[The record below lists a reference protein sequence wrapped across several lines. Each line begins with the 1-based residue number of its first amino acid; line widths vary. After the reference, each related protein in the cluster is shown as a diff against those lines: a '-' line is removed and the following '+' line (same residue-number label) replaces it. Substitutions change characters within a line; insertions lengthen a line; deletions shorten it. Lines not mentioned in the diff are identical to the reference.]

1 MRKRVLS
8 FINYDNSKSALSAL
22 ISILFGLTA
31 GCVIILAV
39 SVFDSDFSLKSASE
53 GIKLLLFGFFSK
65 GIDASG
71 ELSFGFSASNIGNLL
86 FRATPVI
93 MTGLS
98 VALSFRSGLFNIGA
112 SGQYLMGTAAT
123 LTVALSLDTDSLP
136 PLSVWLIAFVAGLAA
151 GALWGL
157 IPGILRAYF
166 NINEVLSCIMTNWIA
181 ANLVTWIFEDSPLRN
196 SSQSGKIGYI
206 MPTSLNGVATPLFGL
221 DRIFP
226 SSQVNG
232 GILIAVIFAICSYV
246 LLTKTVKGFEMRICG
261 SNPHAAHYI
270 GIKQKRMILFAF
282 ALAGALSGGGAAL
295 YYLSG
300 HTEFFWST
308 YQTLPAEGLN
318 GIPVALL
325 ASNNPLAV
333 VFTSLFMSFL
343 GVSGQQLK
351 TLTAFNEFTTDIVV
365 SLIVYLSAFSL
376 VIKQFLSDRKHRSK
390 LISTKGAGGKSKTTI
405 PVYQGHLTEE
415 SEENK

>member
-1 MRKRVLS
+1 MNKKMPS
-8 FINYDNSKSALSAL
+8 FLNYDNSKSALSAL
-22 ISILFGLTA
+22 ISILFGLA
-31 GCVIILAV
+31 VGCVIILAV
-39 SVFDSDFSLKSASE
+39 SFFDSDFTLKSAVE
-53 GIKLLLFGFFSK
+53 GIKLLLFGVFSK
-65 GIDASG
+65 GRDAAG
-71 ELSFGFSASNIGNLL
+71 ELTFGFSASNLGNLL

-112 SGQYLMGTAAT
+112 SGQYLMGTAAA
-123 LTVALSLDTDSLP
+123 LTVALSLDTGSIP
-136 PLSVWLIAFVAGLAA
+136 PLLVWLLAFISSLAA

-181 ANLVTWIFEDSPLRN
+181 ANLVTWIFENSPLRN
-196 SSQSGKIGYI
+196 SVQSGKIGYI
-206 MPTSLNGVATPLFGL
+206 MPTSLNGVSTPLIGL
-221 DRIFP
+221 DRLFP
-226 SSQVNG
+226 SSQING
-232 GILIAVIFAICSYV
+232 GILIAVIFAVTAYI

-261 SNPHAAHYI
+261 SNSHAAHYA

-282 ALAGALSGGGAAL
+282 ALAGALSGAGAAL

-333 VFTSLFMSFL
+333 IFTSFFMSFL

-376 VIKQFLSDRKHRSK
+376 VIKQYLSDRRGRMQ
-390 LISTKGAGGKSKTTI
+390 LIRAKGIGGKEETV
-405 PVYQGHLTEE
+405 PLYQGKLNEE

>member
-1 MRKRVLS
+1 M
-8 FINYDNSKSALSAL
+8 NSSGAKSSLSAL
-22 ISILFGLTA
+22 LSILFGLAA
-31 GCVIILAV
+31 GCIIIFAV
-39 SVFDSDFSLKSASE
+39 SVFYSDFTLKSAVE
-53 GIKLLLFGFFSK
+53 GIKLLLFGVFSK
-65 GIDASG
+65 GRDASG
-71 ELSFGFSASNIGNLL
+71 ELLFGFSASNMGNLL

-112 SGQYLMGTAAT
+112 SGQYLMGTAAA
-123 LTVALSLDTDSLP
+123 LTVALSFPTESLS
-136 PLSVWLIAFVAGLAA
+136 PLLVWILAFTSSLVA
-151 GALWGL
+151 GALWGI
-157 IPGILRAYF
+157 IPGFLRAYF

-181 ANLVTWIFEDSPLRN
+181 ANLVTWIFESSPLRN
-196 SSQSGKIGYI
+196 SAQSGKIGYI
-206 MPTSLNGVATPLFGL
+206 MPTSMNGVATPLFGL
-221 DRIFP
+221 DRLFP

-232 GILIAVIFAICSYV
+232 GIFIAIAFAVFSYV

-261 SNPHAAHYI
+261 SNPHAAHYV
-270 GIKQKRMILFAF
+270 GIRQKRMILFSF

-308 YQTLPAEGLN
+308 YQTLPQEGLN

-333 VFTSLFMSFL
+333 IFTSVFMSFL

-351 TLTAFNEFTTDIVV
+351 NLTSFNEFTTDIVV

-376 VIKQFLSDRKHRSK
+376 VIKQYLSGRKGSLR
-390 LISTKGAGGKSKTTI
+390 LVSTKGAGGKKETTV
-405 PVYQGHLTEE
+405 PVYQGKLNEE
-415 SEENK
+415 SEDNK

>member
-1 MRKRVLS
+1 MNKKVAS
-8 FINYDNSKSALSAL
+8 FLNTNGAKSFFSAL
-22 ISILFGLTA
+22 ISILCGLTV
-31 GCVIILAV
+31 GCVIIIAV
-39 SVFDSDFSLKSASE
+39 SVFDKDFTLKSAFE
-53 GIKLLLFGFFSK
+53 GVQLLIFGIFSK
-65 GIDASG
+65 GRDAAG
-71 ELSFGFSASNIGNLL
+71 ELVFGFSTSNMGNLL

-98 VALSFRSGLFNIGA
+98 VALAFRSGLFNIGA
-112 SGQYLMGTAAT
+112 SGQYLMGTAAA
-123 LTVALSLDTDSLP
+123 LTVALSLDTESLSA
-136 PLSVWLIAFVAGLAA
+136 PLVWFAAFASSLIA
-151 GALWGL
+151 GALWGI
-157 IPGILRAYF
+157 IPGFLRAYF

-181 ANLVTWIFEDSPLRN
+181 ANLVTWIFENSPLRN
-196 SSQSGKIGYI
+196 ASQSGKIGYI
-206 MPTSLNGVATPLFGL
+206 MPASANGVATPLFGL

-232 GILIAVIFAICSYV
+232 GIIIAVIFSVFCYV
-246 LLTKTVKGFEMRICG
+246 LLTKTVTGFEMRICG
-261 SNPHAAHYI
+261 SNPHAAHYV
-270 GIKQKRMILFAF
+270 GIRRKRMTLFSM

-325 ASNNPLAV
+325 ASNNPIAV
-333 VFTSLFMSFL
+333 IFTALFMSLL

-351 TLTAFNEFTTDIVV
+351 TLTAFSEFTTDIVV

-376 VIKQFLSDRKHRSK
+376 MIKQYLSGRKEK
-390 LISTKGAGGKSKTTI
+390 LSLVSTKAAGGKSENTV
-405 PVYQGHLTEE
+405 PVYQGKLNEE
-415 SEENK
+415 SEGNK